1 MSESSVTTL
10 IESIKQVNNPIVK
23 SKRLSFYISD
33 LLKNH
38 EITLYEAYVLNKEV
52 IKLQREWYMLP
63 AWNGWS
69 QISTCLQIMNQRL
82 LAVAFKELDYA
93 EQLKQWGQDA
103 FRLCKEKRKH
113 YIMDRFEE
121 FINID
126 ENADILLREL
136 LDVRNNYRKMSSN
149 EGPYHVESFP
159 YHYFEPER
167 ILLGKRDLST
177 EKKISGDIKT
187 IIAEL
192 NN

>member
-1 MSESSVTTL
+1 MSESTITTFL
-10 IESIKQVNNPIVK
+10 ESIKQVNNPIVK
-23 SKRLSFYISD
+23 SKKVSFYISD
-33 LLKNH
+33 LLKNQG
-38 EITLYEAYVLNKEV
+38 ITLYDAYVLNREV
-52 IKLQREWYMLP
+52 IKLQREWYLLP

-69 QISTCLQIMNQRL
+69 QISTCLAIMNQRL
-82 LAVAFKELDYA
+82 LAIAFKEVDYA

-126 ENADILLREL
+126 ENDEVLLQEL
-136 LDVRNNYRKMSSN
+136 LDVRNNYRKLSSN

-167 ILLGKRDLST
+167 VLL
-177 EKKISGDIKT
+177 EKSDFTAEKVMSEDVKT
-187 IIAEL
+187 IFVEL
-192 NN
+192 NM

>member
-1 MSESSVTTL
+1 MSEVTITAFLESV
-10 IESIKQVNNPIVK
+10 KQVNNPIVK

-38 EITLYEAYVLNKEV
+38 EITLYEIYVLNKEV
-52 IKLQREWYMLP
+52 IKFQREWYMLP

-69 QISTCLQIMNQRL
+69 QISTCIQIMNQKL

-121 FINID
+121 FMNID
-126 ENADILLREL
+126 ENDEVLLREL
-136 LDVRNNYRKMSSN
+136 LDVRNNYRKLSDN

-159 YHYFEPER
+159 FHYFEPER
-167 ILLGKRDLST
+167 ILLEKRTLSA
-177 EKKISGDIKT
+177 EKVMSEDVKT
-187 IIAEL
+187 ILVEL
-192 NN
+192 NM